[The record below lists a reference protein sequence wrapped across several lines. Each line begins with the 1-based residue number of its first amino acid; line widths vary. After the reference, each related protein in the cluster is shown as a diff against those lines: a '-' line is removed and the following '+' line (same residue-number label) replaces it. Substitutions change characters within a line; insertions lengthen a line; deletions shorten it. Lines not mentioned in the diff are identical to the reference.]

1 MIQSL
6 VVLTLGH
13 ARLYTDRPTDGSA
26 RARRK
31 RHARYH
37 CRRRRQSTMDE
48 RVASTS
54 ASTSTSKSSVT
65 AAVRASLSERADV
78 VSTPASI
85 ADAGRMQT
93 EPKNASTHHVS
104 AYDHAIAGQ
113 IAGMVGLTLVHPLDT
128 VKARLQ
134 AATPLATVRGASTGG
149 FGMVG
154 TLGGYQQRET
164 AMCVARNL
172 LAQDGA
178 RGLYRGLTAPM
189 LAYGAIN
196 AVAFATNAS
205 VRDAIED
212 RFGKEVASGTVAGAF
227 SGALAGLT
235 SSFVRGPAERLK
247 TVQQVVDCESGR
259 YRSALSTAMTLTR
272 EHGVMKGIFT
282 GTGATI
288 AREIPQCAVYF
299 LTYDTMKTA
308 CVHAF
313 CGENVDVR
321 DAAPSARAAA
331 IVLAGGSAGA
341 FQWLLTYPLDVTK
354 SRIQAAKPGTYSG
367 VLDCAVKSVSAE
379 GPMVLFR
386 GLNMALLRAFPLH
399 ASIFASCEAV
409 HSVLARIRGNEP
421 PM

>member
-1 MIQSL
+1 
-6 VVLTLGH
+6 
-13 ARLYTDRPTDGSA
+13 
-26 RARRK
+26 
-31 RHARYH
+31 
-37 CRRRRQSTMDE
+37 MDA

-54 ASTSTSKSSVT
+54 TSTSTTSSVT
-65 AAVRASLSERADV
+65 AAVRASRSERARIDV
-78 VSTPASI
+78 VVTDAVDDD
-85 ADAGRMQT
+85 ATKGAGRMQT
-93 EPKNASTHHVS
+93 ATNASQRSTTRHAS

-134 AATPLATVRGASTGG
+134 AATVPLATATTTSVRGASSAG
-149 FGMVG
+149 FGVVG
-154 TLGGYQQRET
+154 TLWNGYGYQQRET

-212 RFGKEVASGTVAGAF
+212 RFGKEVASSTVAGAF

-272 EHGVMKGIFT
+272 EHGVIKGIFT

-313 CGENVDVR
+313 CGANVDVR

-421 PM
+421 SL

>member
-1 MIQSL
+1 
-6 VVLTLGH
+6 
-13 ARLYTDRPTDGSA
+13 
-26 RARRK
+26 
-31 RHARYH
+31 
-37 CRRRRQSTMDE
+37 MDE

-54 ASTSTSKSSVT
+54 TSASTSTPVT
-65 AAVRASLSERADV
+65 AAARSERAARVDVV
-78 VSTPASI
+78 VSTSASTT
-85 ADAGRMQT
+85 DAGRRMQT
-93 EPKNASTHHVS
+93 EPNASTHHVS

-134 AATPLATVRGASTGG
+134 AATVPLATATTSVRGASAGG
-149 FGMVG
+149 VGMVG

-212 RFGKEVASGTVAGAF
+212 RFGKEVASSTVAGAF

-272 EHGVMKGIFT
+272 EHGVIKGIFT

-313 CGENVDVR
+313 CGANVDVR

-421 PM
+421 SL

>member
-1 MIQSL
+1 MN
-6 VVLTLGH
+6 
-13 ARLYTDRPTDGSA
+13 
-26 RARRK
+26 
-31 RHARYH
+31 
-37 CRRRRQSTMDE
+37 DE

-54 ASTSTSKSSVT
+54 VT
-65 AAVRASLSERADV
+65 AAVRTSRSERAAGVDDV
-78 VSTPASI
+78 DATN
-85 ADAGRMQT
+85 AGRVQT
-93 EPKNASTHHVS
+93 VTNASSSSSSQQQSTHHVS

-134 AATPLATVRGASTGG
+134 AATPLTTTTTATVRGASSGTG
-149 FGMVG
+149 FGVLG
-154 TLGGYQQRET
+154 TLGNGYGYQQRET

-212 RFGKEVASGTVAGAF
+212 RFGKEVASSTAAGAF

-272 EHGVMKGIFT
+272 EHGVIKGIFT

-367 VLDCAVKSVSAE
+367 VLDCAIKSVSAE

-421 PM
+421 SL

>member
-1 MIQSL
+1 
-6 VVLTLGH
+6 
-13 ARLYTDRPTDGSA
+13 
-26 RARRK
+26 
-31 RHARYH
+31 
-37 CRRRRQSTMDE
+37 MDA

-54 ASTSTSKSSVT
+54 TSTSTTSSVT
-65 AAVRASLSERADV
+65 AAVRASRSERARIDV
-78 VSTPASI
+78 VVTDAVDDD
-85 ADAGRMQT
+85 ATKGAGRMQT
-93 EPKNASTHHVS
+93 ATNASQRSTTRHAS

-134 AATPLATVRGASTGG
+134 AATVPLAATAAASVRGASSAG
-149 FGMVG
+149 FGVVG
-154 TLGGYQQRET
+154 TLWNGYGYQQRET

-212 RFGKEVASGTVAGAF
+212 RFGKEVASSTVAGAF

-272 EHGVMKGIFT
+272 EHGVIKGIFT

-313 CGENVDVR
+313 CGANVDVR

-409 HSVLARIRGNEP
+409 HSALARIRGNEP
-421 PM
+421 SL

>member
-1 MIQSL
+1 
-6 VVLTLGH
+6 
-13 ARLYTDRPTDGSA
+13 
-26 RARRK
+26 
-31 RHARYH
+31 
-37 CRRRRQSTMDE
+37 MDA

-54 ASTSTSKSSVT
+54 TSTSTTSSVT
-65 AAVRASLSERADV
+65 AAVRASRSERARIDV
-78 VSTPASI
+78 VVTDAVDDD
-85 ADAGRMQT
+85 ATKGAGRMQT
-93 EPKNASTHHVS
+93 ATNASQRSTTRHAS

-134 AATPLATVRGASTGG
+134 AATVPLATATAASVRGASSAG
-149 FGMVG
+149 FGVVG
-154 TLGGYQQRET
+154 TLWNGYGYQQRET

-212 RFGKEVASGTVAGAF
+212 RFGKEVASSTVAGAF

-272 EHGVMKGIFT
+272 EHGVIKGIFT

-313 CGENVDVR
+313 CGANVDVR

-421 PM
+421 SL

>member
-1 MIQSL
+1 
-6 VVLTLGH
+6 
-13 ARLYTDRPTDGSA
+13 
-26 RARRK
+26 
-31 RHARYH
+31 
-37 CRRRRQSTMDE
+37 MDE

-54 ASTSTSKSSVT
+54 TSTSSMT
-65 AAVRASLSERADV
+65 AAVRASRSERVRVDV
-78 VSTPASI
+78 VT
-85 ADAGRMQT
+85 DAVDDATNAVGRMVTVTDASQQ
-93 EPKNASTHHVS
+93 STHHVS

-134 AATPLATVRGASTGG
+134 AATPLTTAATVRGASTAG
-149 FGMVG
+149 FGVVG
-154 TLGGYQQRET
+154 TLGNGYGYQQRET

-212 RFGKEVASGTVAGAF
+212 RFGKEVASSTVAGAF

-272 EHGVMKGIFT
+272 EHGVIKGIFT

-321 DAAPSARAAA
+321 DAAPSARAAS

-421 PM
+421 SL

>member
-1 MIQSL
+1 
-6 VVLTLGH
+6 
-13 ARLYTDRPTDGSA
+13 
-26 RARRK
+26 
-31 RHARYH
+31 
-37 CRRRRQSTMDE
+37 MDA

-54 ASTSTSKSSVT
+54 TSTSTTSSVT
-65 AAVRASLSERADV
+65 AAVRASRSERARIDV
-78 VSTPASI
+78 VVTDAVDDD
-85 ADAGRMQT
+85 ATKGAGRMQT
-93 EPKNASTHHVS
+93 ATNASQRSTTRHAS

-134 AATPLATVRGASTGG
+134 AATVPLATATTTSVRGASSAG
-149 FGMVG
+149 FGVVG
-154 TLGGYQQRET
+154 TLWNGYGYQQRET

-212 RFGKEVASGTVAGAF
+212 RYGKEVASSTVAGAF

-272 EHGVMKGIFT
+272 EHGVIKGIFT

-313 CGENVDVR
+313 CGANVDVR

-421 PM
+421 SL

>member
-1 MIQSL
+1 
-6 VVLTLGH
+6 
-13 ARLYTDRPTDGSA
+13 
-26 RARRK
+26 
-31 RHARYH
+31 
-37 CRRRRQSTMDE
+37 MDE

-54 ASTSTSKSSVT
+54 TSVT
-65 AAVRASLSERADV
+65 AAVRASRPERARVDV
-78 VSTPASI
+78 VSTPAST
-85 ADAGRMQT
+85 ADEGRTQAET
-93 EPKNASTHHVS
+93 SSPQQSTHHVS

-134 AATPLATVRGASTGG
+134 AATPLATTAVRGASSGG
-149 FGMVG
+149 VG
-154 TLGGYQQRET
+154 VIGPLGGGYGYQQRET

-205 VRDAIED
+205 VKDAIED
-212 RFGKEVASGTVAGAF
+212 RFGKEVASGTTAGAF

-259 YRSALSTAMTLTR
+259 YRSALSTALTLTR
-272 EHGVMKGIFT
+272 EHGVFKGIFT

-367 VLDCAVKSVSAE
+367 VLDCAVKSVAAE

-409 HSVLARIRGNEP
+409 HSVLARIRGSEP
-421 PM
+421 SI